1 MKNLKTI
8 ITLFILVLI
17 ASCSKDN
24 EALAPAVNPVAI
36 SSMGPT
42 TGAKNTAVVLIGTGF
57 SNNAASNIVTL
68 NGKVCTVN
76 QASTTQLNITIPPK
90 SSTGN
95 IIVTVAGN
103 SAQSTPFTY
112 IDTVTVSTL
121 AGSTLGNA
129 DGQGVNAQ
137 FNTPFG
143 IAIDGTRTLF
153 IADTRN
159 HRIRKISPTGL
170 VTTIAGSIAGFADG
184 QGAAAQL
191 NLPSHLVQ
199 NATGDLFVTDKEN
212 HKIRKISNTGQVE
225 NYAGTSKGFEVKAR
239 QVSKFDSPFGIVTNI
254 LGEIIVVDSKN
265 FRIRNVPNIG
275 GTNSV
280 AGNSN
285 AGITDGQGTAAQFT
299 NPEGIEI
306 DAAGNLYVAD
316 DGISKLIRKISTTGL
331 VTTLAGGP
339 AGFADGQGADAR
351 FSDVTDIAIDATG
364 NLFVTDKHRIRK
376 ISPTGLVT
384 TIAGSDTAGFADG
397 DATTAQFNV
406 TAGIA
411 IDLNGNLY
419 VADSRNNRIRKITI
433 D

>member
-8 ITLFILVLI
+8 ITLFILVMI
-17 ASCSKDN
+17 AACSKDSDAP
-24 EALAPAVNPVAI
+24 ETADAPVSALTI
-36 SSMGPT
+36 SPKTGPKNT
-42 TGAKNTAVVLIGTGF
+42 IVIVTGADF
-57 SNNAASNIVTL
+57 STIVT
-68 NGKVCTVN
+68 NNSVTINTIPCIVN
-76 QASTTQLNITIPPK
+76 SATATELKITIPPAAG
-90 SSTGN
+90 SGN
-95 IIVTVAGN
+95 LKIFFNN
-103 SAQSTPFTY
+103 SNRETEKFEFIFTT
-112 IDTVTVSTL
+112 TVTTI
-121 AGSTLGNA
+121 AGSILGNA

-316 DGISKLIRKISTTGL
+316 DGVSKLIRKISPTGL
-331 VTTLAGGP
+331 VTTLAGGA

-384 TIAGSDTAGFADG
+384 TIAGLETAGFADG
-397 DATTAQFNV
+397 DATTAQFNI

-411 IDLNGNLY
+411 IDQNGNLY
-419 VADSRNNRIRKITI
+419 VADSKNNRIRKITF